1 MAELCHSQTC
11 EGSARPAPTMLFRQP
26 WAWRFGHLASCL
38 DTAMHMAAA
47 GRLAPWDS
55 VQCVA
60 QTAGRGQLR
69 RAWYSP
75 PGNVYAALRLP
86 LEAPFDGS
94 AAAPVAAFL
103 LAGSL
108 RLLGWPVLLKW
119 PNDIVLED
127 RDGQPHKLAGIL
139 LEERGGVLLAG
150 MGINVA
156 FAPSAAALR
165 AGAAMEAT
173 CLARPPGGAGGGYIS
188 TPEAIWQQLVKRMY
202 STYTNCHS
210 FFRQWNSHADDI
222 LLWRGK
228 NVELRDDERVV
239 RGWLAGL
246 GPAGGLC
253 LNHNGRFEEFFSGS
267 LLLTGRTAVKG

>member
-1 MAELCHSQTC
+1 MAEVCHSQTC
-11 EGSARPAPTMLFRQP
+11 EGSANPASPLIFHEP
-26 WAWRFGHLASCL
+26 SIWRFGCLGSCL

-55 VQCVA
+55 VQCAA

-69 RAWYSP
+69 RTWHSP

-94 AAAPVAAFL
+94 AAAPAAAFL

-119 PNDIVLED
+119 PNDIVLVG
-127 RDGQPHKLAGIL
+127 RDDQPRKLAGIL

-150 MGINVA
+150 MGINVT
-156 FAPSAAALR
+156 FAPPAAALR

-173 CLARPPGGAGGGYIS
+173 CLDRPPGGAGGGYIS
-188 TPEAIWQQLVKRMY
+188 TAEAIWQQLVKRMY
-202 STYTNCHS
+202 SAYIHCHS
-210 FFRQWNSHADDI
+210 FSGQWKNHADGI

-228 NVELRDDERVV
+228 NVELRDDGRSV

-253 LNHNGRFEEFFSGS
+253 LNHNGRLEEFFSGS
-267 LLLTGRTAVKG
+267 LLLTGRAAVKG